1 MRKSKINIS
10 GFKIGTAENRDGLTG
25 VTVILAPD
33 GGATAGVDVRGCAPG
48 TRETD
53 LLDPRKTVQKIH
65 AVVLS
70 GGSAFG
76 LEAASGCVKYLAEQ
90 GVGFPIGNV
99 CVPIVCSAVLFDL
112 MIGDEKA
119 YPDLLM
125 GYEAA
130 KSASSEFLSGCNG
143 AGTGATV
150 GKLLGFGNAMK
161 SGAGYHEISLPG
173 GLRVGAYVVVN
184 ACGEVFDGEKI
195 FAGVFSRSRKKI
207 ISSHELMLSG
217 ITREF
222 SGANTTIACVITNAA
237 LSKAECSIVS
247 GMAHDGYA
255 RSIRPVHTTMDGDAI
270 FTMAS
275 GEYETAVDTVGYLAE
290 DAIRL
295 AVIDAIKMR
304 KLWEDAFRIMIF
316 FPGNILTSIP
326 SLI

>member
-1 MRKSKINIS
+1 M
-10 GFKIGTAENRDGLTG
+10 
-25 VTVILAPD
+25 
-33 GGATAGVDVRGCAPG
+33 
-48 TRETD
+48 
-53 LLDPRKTVQKIH
+53 DPRKTVQKIH

-295 AVIDAIKMR
+295 AVIDAIKNTETMGGCISYN
-304 KLWEDAFRIMIF
+304 DIF
-316 FPGNILTSIP
+316 SG
-326 SLI
+326 

>member
-90 GVGFPIGNV
+90 GVGFPIGNI

-173 GLRVGAYVVVN
+173 GLCVGAYVVVN

-195 FAGVFSRSRKKI
+195 FAGVFPGAEKRSYL
-207 ISSHELMLSG
+207 LM
-217 ITREF
+217 
-222 SGANTTIACVITNAA
+222 N
-237 LSKAECSIVS
+237 
-247 GMAHDGYA
+247 
-255 RSIRPVHTTMDGDAI
+255 
-270 FTMAS
+270 
-275 GEYETAVDTVGYLAE
+275 
-290 DAIRL
+290 
-295 AVIDAIKMR
+295 
-304 KLWEDAFRIMIF
+304 
-316 FPGNILTSIP
+316 
-326 SLI
+326 

>member
-10 GFKIGTAENRDGLTG
+10 GFKIGTAENREGLTG

-255 RSIRPVHTTMDGDAI
+255 RSIRR
-270 FTMAS
+270 S
-275 GEYETAVDTVGYLAE
+275 
-290 DAIRL
+290 IRQWME
-295 AVIDAIKMR
+295 MR
-304 KLWEDAFRIMIF
+304 FLQWLPESMRRRWIR
-316 FPGNILTSIP
+316 
-326 SLI
+326 

>member
-150 GKLLGFGNAMK
+150 GKLLGFENAMK

-295 AVIDAIKMR
+295 AVLDAIKIR

-316 FPGNILTSIP
+316 FRVIF
-326 SLI
+326 

>member
-10 GFKIGTAENRDGLTG
+10 GFKIGTAENREGLTG

-70 GGSAFG
+70 GGSVFG

-237 LSKAECSIVS
+237 LSKAECSI
-247 GMAHDGYA
+247 DK
-255 RSIRPVHTTMDGDAI
+255 P
-270 FTMAS
+270 
-275 GEYETAVDTVGYLAE
+275 
-290 DAIRL
+290 
-295 AVIDAIKMR
+295 K
-304 KLWEDAFRIMIF
+304 
-316 FPGNILTSIP
+316 
-326 SLI
+326 

>member
-1 MRKSKINIS
+1 M
-10 GFKIGTAENRDGLTG
+10 
-25 VTVILAPD
+25 
-33 GGATAGVDVRGCAPG
+33 
-48 TRETD
+48 
-53 LLDPRKTVQKIH
+53 
-65 AVVLS
+65 
-70 GGSAFG
+70 
-76 LEAASGCVKYLAEQ
+76 
-90 GVGFPIGNV
+90 GFPIGNV

-217 ITREF
+217 IMREF

-295 AVIDAIKMR
+295 AVIDAIKNTETMGGCISYN
-304 KLWEDAFRIMIF
+304 DIF
-316 FPGNILTSIP
+316 SG
-326 SLI
+326 

>member
-10 GFKIGTAENRDGLTG
+10 GFKIGTAENREGLTG

-295 AVIDAIKMR
+295 AVIDAIKIR
-304 KLWEDAFRIMIF
+304 KLWEDAFRMIF
-316 FPGNILTSIP
+316 FPGNVLTSIP
-326 SLI
+326 NLI

>member
-1 MRKSKINIS
+1 
-10 GFKIGTAENRDGLTG
+10 
-25 VTVILAPD
+25 
-33 GGATAGVDVRGCAPG
+33 
-48 TRETD
+48 
-53 LLDPRKTVQKIH
+53 
-65 AVVLS
+65 
-70 GGSAFG
+70 
-76 LEAASGCVKYLAEQ
+76 
-90 GVGFPIGNV
+90 
-99 CVPIVCSAVLFDL
+99 
-112 MIGDEKA
+112 
-119 YPDLLM
+119 
-125 GYEAA
+125 
-130 KSASSEFLSGCNG
+130 
-143 AGTGATV
+143 
-150 GKLLGFGNAMK
+150 MK

-270 FTMAS
+270 FTMAP
-275 GEYETAVDTVGYLAE
+275 GEYEAAVDTVGYLAE

-295 AVIDAIKMR
+295 AVIDAIKNTETMGGCISYN
-304 KLWEDAFRIMIF
+304 DIF
-316 FPGNILTSIP
+316 SG
-326 SLI
+326 

>member
-275 GEYETAVDTVGYLAE
+275 GEYETAVDT
-290 DAIRL
+290 
-295 AVIDAIKMR
+295 AVSYTH
-304 KLWEDAFRIMIF
+304 
-316 FPGNILTSIP
+316 LTLP
-326 SLI
+326 TT

>member
-150 GKLLGFGNAMK
+150 GKLLGFENAMK

-255 RSIRPVHTTMDGDAI
+255 RSIRP
-270 FTMAS
+270 S
-275 GEYETAVDTVGYLAE
+275 
-290 DAIRL
+290 IRQWMEIRFL
-295 AVIDAIKMR
+295 QWLPESMR
-304 KLWEDAFRIMIF
+304 RRWIR
-316 FPGNILTSIP
+316 
-326 SLI
+326 

>member
-10 GFKIGTAENRDGLTG
+10 GFKIGTAENREGLTG

-33 GGATAGVDVRGCAPG
+33 GGATAGVDVRGCALG

-237 LSKAECSIVS
+237 LSKAECSTVS

-295 AVIDAIKMR
+295 AVIDAIKIR

-316 FPGNILTSIP
+316 FPGNVLTSIP
-326 SLI
+326 NLI

>member
-10 GFKIGTAENRDGLTG
+10 GFKIGTAENREGLTG

-150 GKLLGFGNAMK
+150 GKLLGFENAMK

-222 SGANTTIACVITNAA
+222 SGANTTIACVIT
-237 LSKAECSIVS
+237 
-247 GMAHDGYA
+247 MQH
-255 RSIRPVHTTMDGDAI
+255 
-270 FTMAS
+270 
-275 GEYETAVDTVGYLAE
+275 
-290 DAIRL
+290 
-295 AVIDAIKMR
+295 
-304 KLWEDAFRIMIF
+304 
-316 FPGNILTSIP
+316 
-326 SLI
+326 

>member
-1 MRKSKINIS
+1 M
-10 GFKIGTAENRDGLTG
+10 
-25 VTVILAPD
+25 
-33 GGATAGVDVRGCAPG
+33 
-48 TRETD
+48 
-53 LLDPRKTVQKIH
+53 
-65 AVVLS
+65 
-70 GGSAFG
+70 
-76 LEAASGCVKYLAEQ
+76 KYLAEQ

-150 GKLLGFGNAMK
+150 GKLLGFENAMK
-161 SGAGYHEISLPG
+161 SGAGYHEIFLPG

-270 FTMAS
+270 LQWLPESMRRRW
-275 GEYETAVDTVGYLAE
+275 
-290 DAIRL
+290 IR
-295 AVIDAIKMR
+295 
-304 KLWEDAFRIMIF
+304 
-316 FPGNILTSIP
+316 
-326 SLI
+326 

>member
-10 GFKIGTAENRDGLTG
+10 GFKIGTAENKDGLTG

-90 GVGFPIGNV
+90 GVGFPIGNA

-195 FAGVFSRSRKKI
+195 FAGVFSRSRKKL

-217 ITREF
+217 ITR
-222 SGANTTIACVITNAA
+222 V
-237 LSKAECSIVS
+237 
-247 GMAHDGYA
+247 
-255 RSIRPVHTTMDGDAI
+255 
-270 FTMAS
+270 
-275 GEYETAVDTVGYLAE
+275 
-290 DAIRL
+290 
-295 AVIDAIKMR
+295 
-304 KLWEDAFRIMIF
+304 
-316 FPGNILTSIP
+316 
-326 SLI
+326 

>member
-10 GFKIGTAENRDGLTG
+10 GFKIGTAENREGLTG

-275 GEYETAVDTVGYLAE
+275 GEYETAVDTVGYLA
-290 DAIRL
+290 
-295 AVIDAIKMR
+295 AVSYTH
-304 KLWEDAFRIMIF
+304 
-316 FPGNILTSIP
+316 LTLP
-326 SLI
+326 TKA

>member
-1 MRKSKINIS
+1 MSAAVHLGQERRIYWIQEK
-10 GFKIGTAENRDGLTG
+10 
-25 VTVILAPD
+25 P
-33 GGATAGVDVRGCAPG
+33 C
-48 TRETD
+48 
-53 LLDPRKTVQKIH
+53 KIH

-255 RSIRPVHTTMDGDAI
+255 RSIRP
-270 FTMAS
+270 S
-275 GEYETAVDTVGYLAE
+275 
-290 DAIRL
+290 IRQWME
-295 AVIDAIKMR
+295 MR
-304 KLWEDAFRIMIF
+304 FLQWLLESMRRRWIR
-316 FPGNILTSIP
+316 
-326 SLI
+326 

>member
-10 GFKIGTAENRDGLTG
+10 GFKIGTAENREGLTG

-295 AVIDAIKMR
+295 AVIDAIKNAETMGGYISYN
-304 KLWEDAFRIMIF
+304 DIF
-316 FPGNILTSIP
+316 FG
-326 SLI
+326 

>member
-275 GEYETAVDTVGYLAE
+275 GEEETGGGF
-290 DAIRL
+290 
-295 AVIDAIKMR
+295 
-304 KLWEDAFRIMIF
+304 AFRV
-316 FPGNILTSIP
+316 
-326 SLI
+326 

>member
-1 MRKSKINIS
+1 M
-10 GFKIGTAENRDGLTG
+10 
-25 VTVILAPD
+25 
-33 GGATAGVDVRGCAPG
+33 
-48 TRETD
+48 
-53 LLDPRKTVQKIH
+53 QKIH

-255 RSIRPVHTTMDGDAI
+255 RSCLL
-270 FTMAS
+270 
-275 GEYETAVDTVGYLAE
+275 Y
-290 DAIRL
+290 
-295 AVIDAIKMR
+295 
-304 KLWEDAFRIMIF
+304 
-316 FPGNILTSIP
+316 TSP
-326 SLI
+326 SPRD

>member
-150 GKLLGFGNAMK
+150 GKLLGFENAMK

-255 RSIRPVHTTMDGDAI
+255 RSMPASIRQWMEMRFLQWLPESMRRRW
-270 FTMAS
+270 
-275 GEYETAVDTVGYLAE
+275 
-290 DAIRL
+290 IR
-295 AVIDAIKMR
+295 
-304 KLWEDAFRIMIF
+304 
-316 FPGNILTSIP
+316 
-326 SLI
+326 

>member
-90 GVGFPIGNV
+90 GVGFPIGKV

-150 GKLLGFGNAMK
+150 GKLLGFENAMK

-255 RSIRPVHTTMDGDAI
+255 RSIRPVHTTCLL
-270 FTMAS
+270 
-275 GEYETAVDTVGYLAE
+275 Y
-290 DAIRL
+290 
-295 AVIDAIKMR
+295 
-304 KLWEDAFRIMIF
+304 
-316 FPGNILTSIP
+316 TSP
-326 SLI
+326 SPRD

>member
-1 MRKSKINIS
+1 MRKSKISIS
-10 GFKIGTAENRDGLTG
+10 GFKIGTAENREGLTG

-275 GEYETAVDTVGYLAE
+275 GKRMVPMSLPSIITLFSNKSNVL
-290 DAIRL
+290 
-295 AVIDAIKMR
+295 IK
-304 KLWEDAFRIMIF
+304 DF
-316 FPGNILTSIP
+316 FFFLHKHLMKAMGAR
-326 SLI
+326 